1 MYEIIKL
8 IIAAV
13 AGGFISIVGV
23 LIAARSRI
31 KELEK
36 QFQFKIRELEKQFE
50 HQQTIEQEREK
61 AKIRIQYLNP
71 LRVAATDLFERI
83 SAIRSKILDDKA
95 RDFLKETFHEIKIKD
110 RDKKEEFASWSN
122 SVGYYAM
129 STLYITTLY
138 YSRASKIR
146 SELPF
151 IELGPDDD
159 QALLD
164 YLSAVRKSFG
174 GEYNV
179 WETIQDSL
187 GSYIR
192 KTDGAVMNYRE
203 FCQSIIDKTDYIWF
217 LRLID
222 FYRDI
227 HLKKDEL
234 SRIAESLS
242 NLIKFLK
249 EISKPHAGE
258 LESVISTQKESRN
271 ENKLSTES
279 RA

>member
-1 MYEIIKL
+1 MYEIIRL
-8 IIAAV
+8 IIAAAV
-13 AGGFISIVGV
+13 GGSITILGG
-23 LIAARSRI
+23 LIAARKRLE
-31 KELEK
+31 ELEK
-36 QFQFKIRELEKQFE
+36 QFQFKIKELEKQFE

-71 LRVAATDLFERI
+71 LRVSATDLLERI
-83 SAIRSKILDDKA
+83 SAISSKIMDDEA
-95 RDFLKETFHEIKIKD
+95 RAFLKDTFNEIKIKN
-110 RDKKEEFASWSN
+110 RDKKEEFASWCN

-151 IELGPDDD
+151 IELGPVDD

-164 YLSAVRKSFG
+164 NLSAVRKSFG
-174 GEYNV
+174 GEYNI

-192 KTDGAVMNYRE
+192 KTDGGVMNYRE
-203 FCQSIIDKTDYIWF
+203 FCQSIIDKSDHIWF

-227 HLKKDEL
+227 HLKSAEI
-234 SRIAESLS
+234 SRIAEALS
-242 NLIKFLK
+242 NLIRFLK
-249 EISKPHAGE
+249 EVSKPRAGD
-258 LESVISTQKESRN
+258 LDMPLDSNRITATKMSHQR
-271 ENKLSTES
+271 
-279 RA
+279 